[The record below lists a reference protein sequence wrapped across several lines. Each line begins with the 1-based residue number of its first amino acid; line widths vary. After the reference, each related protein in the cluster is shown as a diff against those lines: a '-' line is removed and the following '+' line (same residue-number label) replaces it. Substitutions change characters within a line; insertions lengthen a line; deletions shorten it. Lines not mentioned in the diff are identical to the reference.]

1 MRFVHLHAG
10 LSVSYRVEMVNL
22 NSESAEFKLP
32 KENLVEK
39 SSKGG
44 GGGVIDGFESM
55 TMAASSFY

>member
-44 GGGVIDGFESM
+44 GGGEGN
-55 TMAASSFY
+55 